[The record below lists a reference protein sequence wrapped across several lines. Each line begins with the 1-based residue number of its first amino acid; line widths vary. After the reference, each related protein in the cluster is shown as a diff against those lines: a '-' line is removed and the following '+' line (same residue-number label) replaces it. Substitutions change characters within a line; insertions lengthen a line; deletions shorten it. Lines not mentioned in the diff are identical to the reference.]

1 MTVNSRVYVYRQ
13 SNSGGQYM
21 DPAQFIIVEA
31 ENEPAALDKAQKAG
45 LYLDGVATGADCPC
59 CGDRWSNFTYEFN
72 TLLEAKSYCYKES
85 AIQTISNGK
94 EDAKPYVVTT

>member
-31 ENEPAALDKAQKAG
+31 ENEPAALDKAKEAG
-45 LYLDGVATGADCPC
+45 LYLDGVSLGVDCSC
-59 CGDRWSNFTYEFN
+59 CGDRWSNFTYKFN
-72 TLLEAKSYCYKES
+72 TLLEAKSYCYKENNNPDV
-85 AIQTISNGK
+85 T
-94 EDAKPYVVTT
+94 PYVVTT

>member
-31 ENEPAALDKAQKAG
+31 ENEPAALDKAKEAG
-45 LYLDGVATGADCPC
+45 LYLDGVSLGVDCSC
-59 CGDRWSNFTYEFN
+59 CGDRWNNFTYEFN
-72 TLLEAKSYCYKES
+72 TLLEAKSYCYEE
-85 AIQTISNGK
+85 NGNQ
-94 EDAKPYVVTT
+94 DTTPYIVRT

>member
-31 ENEPAALDKAQKAG
+31 ENEPAALDKAKEAG
-45 LYLDGVATGADCPC
+45 LYLDACRLVLTVRAVVIGGVTSPMNSI
-59 CGDRWSNFTYEFN
+59 RYLRQNPTV
-72 TLLEAKSYCYKES
+72 TKKII
-85 AIQTISNGK
+85 IQT
-94 EDAKPYVVTT
+94 

>member
-31 ENEPAALDKAQKAG
+31 ENEPAALDKAKEAG
-45 LYLDGVATGADCPC
+45 LYLDGVATGVDCSC
-59 CGDRWSNFTYEFN
+59 CGDRWSNLTSEFN
-72 TLLEAKSYCYKES
+72 SLREAKSYCYEE
-85 AIQTISNGK
+85 NGNQ
-94 EDAKPYVVTT
+94 DVTPYVVTT

>member
-13 SNSGGQYM
+13 NNSGGQYM
-21 DPAQFIIVEA
+21 NPAQFIIVEA

-72 TLLEAKSYCYKES
+72 SLLEAKSHCYE
-85 AIQTISNGK
+85 QNGNQ
-94 EDAKPYVVTT
+94 DVTPYIVRT